1 MKPKPRQ
8 RKRPGAE
15 PLGSDFGK
23 NIAHLRR
30 LRPAPVAKAIAD
42 DLVREQEGLRVQ
54 LATET
59 ANVIRVGEE
68 CLIRRRMLD
77 VLSHALERANEVIK
91 WLPDFRQLEGWEIV
105 AVQHSFEAERLL
117 KGTAKLQADLAAAN
131 SRIAEL
137 TAQFEHMRDGRDN
150 LQVERDGMLA
160 RTARLTAEKSALDAD
175 CAKIRGER
183 DKVLHVMDRLEE
195 IVADDFCEELDCEIA
210 FRPETFSLRE
220 RRMQDKLSLLYR
232 LAHSHNPRHECYRV
246 HDDWRA
252 LLDKVGTKLRDAM
265 APEQRPNGGAGA
277 CKPKPWYRRS
287 FTELLARRGGAQ

>member
-1 MKPKPRQ
+1 MRSLRIEKKANKSPANRKQ
-8 RKRPGAE
+8 GKRPGAE

-137 TAQFEHMRDGRDN
+137 TAELDAERTAHDDIGTFCFDLGASSGDGSSIEAVRGLAEMFE
-150 LQVERDGMLA
+150 A
-160 RTARLTAEKSALDAD
+160 RIARLTADLEFERGVNKITTGTLCLSAQNEVGLATQ
-175 CAKIRGER
+175 IRSQQKE
-183 DKVLHVMDRLEE
+183 LE
-195 IVADDFCEELDCEIA
+195 
-210 FRPETFSLRE
+210 SLRQTPATTSGNQWLQAGFAVLTTQAEPE
-220 RRMQDKLSLLYR
+220 RPKR
-232 LAHSHNPRHECYRV
+232 
-246 HDDWRA
+246 
-252 LLDKVGTKLRDAM
+252 
-265 APEQRPNGGAGA
+265 
-277 CKPKPWYRRS
+277 KPWYRRS
-287 FTELLARRGGAQ
+287 FTELLTGRGGAEKI